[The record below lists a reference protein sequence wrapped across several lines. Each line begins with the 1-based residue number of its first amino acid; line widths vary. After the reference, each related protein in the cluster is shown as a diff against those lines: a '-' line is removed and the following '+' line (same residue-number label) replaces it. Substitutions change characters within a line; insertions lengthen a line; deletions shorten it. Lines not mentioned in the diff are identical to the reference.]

1 VQHDGAHRPR
11 GKAVS
16 PSDNET
22 AVPDPEIVLSLLRRF
37 AWQRSGGVPGRY
49 EVWRDP
55 AGGSNEVIFPV
66 DIKAGDYRELLQRA
80 ESNFLHIYG
89 SDASRTLEFLHL
101 QSSAMLDGTRWEK
114 ETALD
119 AGLIQWEEGEGLHAS
134 VRAALSSAAKASKES
149 RRYFGSVASYI
160 AKQFLAATYMG
171 QTDIGSYAVTA
182 FSPAGSRFFFSK
194 AEESASEKHLVSVTG
209 KTGSDIIDKLI
220 EIADGLRTT
229 LDHYRRTPRT
239 ELFDDL
245 VPVGL
250 SYEMANA
257 FAQFSRAGDGGLR
270 VERATGG
277 LREFEFRASE
287 SPVLEKVAKHLSDT
301 REPQTMTL
309 IGEVTRLDHVP
320 TLDDYTIRM
329 QVRKRPGLST
339 VRVRVSAE
347 EYDVALNAHR
357 DDVPLQVSGIVER
370 EGTYNWIY
378 EPSSIAVFRGAKK
391 PDDDGGDDVDEDE
404 DEPKINDDQVELF

>member
-1 VQHDGAHRPR
+1 
-11 GKAVS
+11 VS
-16 PSDNET
+16 PSDNGT
-22 AVPDPEIVLSLLRRF
+22 AVPDPDVVLSLLRRF

-55 AGGSNEVIFPV
+55 AGGDNEVIFPIDV
-66 DIKAGDYRELLQRA
+66 KAGDYRDLLQRA
-80 ESNFLHIYG
+80 ESIFLHTYG
-89 SDASRTLEFLHL
+89 SDASRALDFLHL
-101 QSSAMLDGTRWEK
+101 QTSALLDGTRWEK

-119 AGLIQWEEGEGLHAS
+119 AGLIQWEEGEDLYAS
-134 VRAALSSAAKASKES
+134 VRGALSAAAKASKES
-149 RRYFGSVASYI
+149 RRYFGSTASYI
-160 AKQFLAATYMG
+160 AKRFLAATYMG
-171 QTDIGSYAVTA
+171 QTEIGSYAVTA
-182 FSPAGSRFFFSK
+182 FSPSGSRFFFSK

-209 KTGSDIIDKLI
+209 KTGSEIIDKLT

-229 LDHYRRTPRT
+229 LDQYRRTPRT

-257 FAQFSRAGDGGLR
+257 FAQFSQAGDGALR
-270 VERATGG
+270 VELASGRVREFAFRAT
-277 LREFEFRASE
+277 E
-287 SPVLEKVAKHLSDT
+287 SPVLERVAKHFSET
-301 REPQTMTL
+301 REPQAMTL
-309 IGEVTRLDHVP
+309 VGEVTRLEHVP

-339 VRVRVSAE
+339 VRVRLSAQQ
-347 EYDVALNAHR
+347 YAVALNAHG

-378 EPSSIAVFRGAKK
+378 EPSSIAVFRGAKRI
-391 PDDDGGDDVDEDE
+391 DDDTSDDDTEDDEVA
-404 DEPKINDDQVELF
+404 PKADDDQEELF